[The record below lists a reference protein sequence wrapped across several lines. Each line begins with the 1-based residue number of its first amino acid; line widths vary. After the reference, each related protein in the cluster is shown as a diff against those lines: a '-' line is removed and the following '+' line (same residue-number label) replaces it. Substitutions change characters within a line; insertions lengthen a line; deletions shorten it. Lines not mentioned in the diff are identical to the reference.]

1 MHTYCG
7 RAAVDLRS
15 AGTGNRTIGLEDSED
30 LVASDDLDLGDTV
43 RVTKDLTD
51 LRGSGTLLCELA
63 DLLDDLLGSGLEPRR
78 GVAAVGDGRG

>member
-1 MHTYCG
+1 MTCALFSST
-7 RAAVDLRS
+7 R
-15 AGTGNRTIGLEDSED
+15 TGNRTVGLENSED

-51 LRGSGTLLCELA
+51 LRRSGTLPGELA

-78 GVAAVGDGRG
+78 GVAAVRDGRG